1 MIPEWHRARWRAGP
15 TAFCLAGMLNIA
27 SAHAETTPIASAAR
41 PSPSAEQAYGELKAT
56 TMALI
61 DALVEQG
68 LLTRAKAD
76 ELLRKAQAAAASGTA
91 TAKAGAEPG
100 WGETRAV
107 VRVPY
112 VPETLKAQMKEDI
125 KLDVLATAR
134 QENWADPRLL
144 PSWLRSVTIEGD
156 LRLRAESAQFDDG
169 NLPAEYFRAQTDSP
183 AWAPD
188 LVNTQTDRN
197 RFTLRARLG
206 VLAQIGD
213 DTTAGIR
220 IATAG
225 TSGPTGGSVTLGNW
239 FNRYAVYFDRA
250 WMRWEPRHGLGL
262 EGGRMAVPFYG
273 SDLLWPEDLSL
284 DGLAGRGEF
293 DLGTGVYGFATAGA
307 FALEEF
313 GYTSK
318 DKWLYGAQAGIDWA
332 ISDLWGMRA
341 AVALFEFSNVE
352 GVRENE
358 LPPGGALAGVK
369 AYQASQYPPSAR
381 LKGNTLI
388 SLNAPGSTAPPV
400 WGLAS
405 KFRPV
410 NLNLGLVARHFAPYD
425 LGLMIDWVRNTGF
438 DNNDIV
444 RRAGTNAV
452 ADLANMTTGWQA
464 QLLFGKRSLAEAGAW
479 QAFLAYRHFERD
491 AWIDALT
498 NQNWHLGGTNYE
510 GYSLGATYAF
520 DRRATLGIRF
530 TSTKNLDDG
539 VRFLAIPG
547 DPTSISGNLSSAPLK
562 IDLLQVE
569 ANVRF

>member
-1 MIPEWHRARWRAGP
+1 
-15 TAFCLAGMLNIA
+15 MLSTA
-27 SAHAETTPIASAAR
+27 SAQAQQPAATAPATASAPTDR
-41 PSPSAEQAYGELKAT
+41 AYGELRAT
-56 TMALI
+56 TLALI

-76 ELLRKAQAAAASGTA
+76 ELLRKAQAAAANGNPKA
-91 TAKAGAEPG
+91 AGAEAG
-100 WGETRAV
+100 WGDTRAV

-112 VPETLKAQMKEDI
+112 VPETLKAQIKEDI

-134 QENWADPRLL
+134 QENWADAKQL
-144 PSWLRSVTIEGD
+144 PNWLRSITVEGD
-156 LRLRAESAQFDDG
+156 LRLRAEGANFDDA
-169 NLPAEYFRAQTDSP
+169 NLPAEYYRAQTESP

-188 LVNTQTDRN
+188 LINTQTNRN

-206 VLAQIGD
+206 VLAQVGE
-213 DTTAGIR
+213 DTSAGLR

-250 WMRWEPRHGLGL
+250 WVRWEPSHGAGL

-273 SDLLWPEDLSL
+273 TDLLWPEDLSL
-284 DGLAGRGEF
+284 DGVLGRGE
-293 DLGTGVYGFATAGA
+293 LGLGNGVSAFAKAGA

-313 GYTSK
+313 GYTTR
-318 DKWLYGAQAGIDWA
+318 DKWLYGGQAGIDWA
-332 ISDLWGMRA
+332 IDNQWGLRA

-358 LPPGGALAGVK
+358 LPPGGALAGVRP
-369 AYQASQYPPSAR
+369 YQTSQYPPSAR

-388 SLNAPGSTAPPV
+388 NLNAPGSTAAPV

-405 KFRPV
+405 RFRPV
-410 NLNLGLVARHFAPYD
+410 NLNLGIVAKHFAPYD
-425 LGLMIDWVRNTGF
+425 LGLTLDWVRNTGF
-438 DNNDIV
+438 DSNDIV

-452 ADLANMTTGWQA
+452 ADLAEMTTGWQA
-464 QLLFGKRSLAEAGAW
+464 QVLFGNRSLAAAGAW
-479 QAFLAYRHFERD
+479 QAFFAYRHFERD

-510 GYSLGATYAF
+510 GYSIGATYAF
-520 DRRATLGIRF
+520 DRRATLGMRF

-569 ANVRF
+569 VNVRF